1 MEEKLLK
8 LEQGLST
15 CVTQEK
21 LQDFSEKEAVISGEL
36 QQVWS
41 KNQLIFVTLCLFE
54 LKSSFHLFSV
64 LIVKV

>member
-36 QQVWS
+36 QQV
-41 KNQLIFVTLCLFE
+41 
-54 LKSSFHLFSV
+54 
-64 LIVKV
+64 